1 MEFSATIC
9 SILIFHQVPFFTNTK
24 KIIYKSVNTYI
35 NARKKSFFNA
45 CLTLREHVLI
55 HFHTISRK
63 DKRESYE
70 MAPENINKENRI

>member
-1 MEFSATIC
+1 MQGKNHS
-9 SILIFHQVPFFTNTK
+9 
-24 KIIYKSVNTYI
+24 
-35 NARKKSFFNA
+35 FNA

-70 MAPENINKENRI
+70 MAPENINKENRIWSVFTQNNRR